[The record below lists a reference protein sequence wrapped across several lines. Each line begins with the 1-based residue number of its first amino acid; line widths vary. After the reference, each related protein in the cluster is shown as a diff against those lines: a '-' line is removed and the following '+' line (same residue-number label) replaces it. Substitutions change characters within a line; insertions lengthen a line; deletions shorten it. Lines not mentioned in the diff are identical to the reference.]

1 MTFGEKVREL
11 RENKG
16 LSQTELGR
24 AVGASLRAVRSWE
37 TEGCYP
43 KKYEIYGNLA
53 KALDCDINYLMTD
66 EAAFV
71 TKAEENFGYRGKRG
85 AQKLVKEING
95 LFAGGELAEE
105 DMDNFLL
112 AVQQAYIDA
121 KKRNK
126 KKYSPKKNSK
136 EES

>member
-1 MTFGEKVREL
+1 MKSRHEMLMKV
-11 RENKG
+11 
-16 LSQTELGR
+16 
-24 AVGASLRAVRSWE
+24 AVEMCSGDLKIDKDAPEYQV
-37 TEGCYP
+37 
-43 KKYEIYGNLA
+43 
-53 KALDCDINYLMTD
+53 LDYLMTD

-71 TKAEENFGYRGKRG
+71 TKAEEDFGYRGKKG

>member
-1 MTFGEKVREL
+1 MTFGEKIREL

-37 TEGCYP
+37 TEGRYP
-43 KKYEIYGNLA
+43 KKHDIYEKLA
-53 KALDCDINYLMTD
+53 DTLGCDITYLMTD
-66 EAAFV
+66 QAAFV
-71 TKAEENFGYRGKRG
+71 TQAEENFGYRGRKG

-105 DMDNFLL
+105 DMDRFLL

-121 KKRNK
+121 KRRNK
-126 KKYSPKKNSK
+126 KKYSPKKNLK
-136 EES
+136 DDD

>member
-1 MTFGEKVREL
+1 M
-11 RENKG
+11 
-16 LSQTELGR
+16 
-24 AVGASLRAVRSWE
+24 SLQDDGTKKHMKNGIERFLQSAIVLPAI
-37 TEGCYP
+37 TEGVS
-43 KKYEIYGNLA
+43 KIRL
-53 KALDCDINYLMTD
+53 
-66 EAAFV
+66 
-71 TKAEENFGYRGKRG
+71 EET
-85 AQKLVKEING
+85 
-95 LFAGGELAEE
+95 LAEE